1 MALRYLSAGI
11 RTIYELK
18 PYPMRLK
25 SLPICILIV
34 YAVLNFNKSHAQC
47 SSGTPK
53 TITVSSGGGAPDR
66 LFNTYNFSR
75 FDPSLGTLIGV
86 DIHVTTS
93 GVTSLMIINGDTFD
107 NLTKNITFKR
117 KDEIEAPGL
126 GAVTISDS
134 TVNFPNATIGAS
146 YTTPTWPPFDMNGDY
161 SNVWSAMTDAPDNA
175 VFNASIDPAYFS
187 DYSGSGAV
195 SIDYNIYPTFSAVSS
210 GAHVSINYVTLA
222 TNLDMTITYTY
233 CANSV
238 LPTGKLDFFAKAAE
252 NASVQLSWT
261 KEHEDNNITYGIEM
275 STNGLDFSSIGAMQS
290 QKPASASTVVR
301 YEYEYSIPA
310 TVSGK
315 LYFRI
320 KQTDATGSVRYS
332 AIRSITA
339 GNDKISLTLFPNPA
353 SDRVTLQFG
362 KPLKNKLQI
371 EMINSI
377 GQVVE
382 STGITPGGTSSEIL
396 TFKNRHA
403 SGVYFI
409 RAIDVT
415 TREQQ
420 VSRLI
425 IR

>member
-1 MALRYLSAGI
+1 M
-11 RTIYELK
+11 IYELK

-25 SLPICILIV
+25 SLLICILIV
-34 YAVLNFNKSHAQC
+34 YAILNFNRLHAQC

-53 TITVSSGGGAPDR
+53 TMTVSSGGGAPDR
-66 LFNTYNFSR
+66 LFNTYNFPR
-75 FDPSLGTLIGV
+75 FDPSLGTLIGIN
-86 DIHVTTS
+86 IHLATS

-107 NLTKNITFKR
+107 NLTKNIMFNR
-117 KDEIEAPGL
+117 KDEIVAPGL

-146 YTTPTWPPFDMNGDY
+146 YTTPTWPPFEMNGDY

-175 VFNASIDPAYFS
+175 IFDASIDPAYFS

-195 SIDYNIYPTFSAVSS
+195 SIDYNIYPTFSATSS
-210 GAHVSINYVTLA
+210 GAHVTINYVTLA
-222 TNLDMTITYTY
+222 TNLNMTITYTY
-233 CANSV
+233 CSNSV
-238 LPTGKLDFFAKAAE
+238 LPIGRLDFFAKAAE
-252 NASVQLSWT
+252 NANVQLSWT

-275 STNGLDFSSIGAMQS
+275 SANGLDFSSIGTMQS

-301 YEYEYSIPA
+301 YEYEYSLPA
-310 TVSGK
+310 SADGK

-320 KQTDATGSVRYS
+320 KQTDAAGSVQYS

-339 GNDKISLTLFPNPA
+339 GNGKTSLTLFPNPA

-362 KPLKNKLQI
+362 RPLKNKLHI

-382 STGITPGGTSSEIL
+382 STGITPAGTSSEIL
-396 TFKNRHA
+396 TFKNRHT

-409 RAIDVT
+409 RAVDAV

-425 IR
+425 IK

>member
-1 MALRYLSAGI
+1 
-11 RTIYELK
+11 
-18 PYPMRLK
+18 MRLK
-25 SLPICILIV
+25 SLPVCILIV
-34 YAVLNFNKSHAQC
+34 YAVLNFNKSYAQC
-47 SSGTPK
+47 STGAPMTM
-53 TITVSSGGGAPDR
+53 TVSSGGGAPDR
-66 LFNTYNFSR
+66 LFNTYNFQK

-117 KDEIEAPGL
+117 MDEIEAPGL

-146 YTTPTWPPFDMNGDY
+146 YTTPTWPPFEMNSDY
-161 SNVWSAMTDAPDNA
+161 TNVWSAMTDAPDNA
-175 VFNASIDPAYFS
+175 TFDASIDPAYFS

-233 CANSV
+233 CSNSI
-238 LPTGKLDFFAKAAE
+238 LPIGRIDFFAKAAE

-261 KEHEDNNITYGIEM
+261 KEHEDDDILYGIEM
-275 STNGLDFSSIGAMQS
+275 SANGLDFSAIGTMQS
-290 QKPASASTVVR
+290 RKPASASTVVR

-310 TVSGK
+310 AANGK

-320 KQTDATGSVRYS
+320 RQTDATGKVQYS

-339 GNDKISLTLFPNPA
+339 GNKAASLTLFPNPA

-362 KPLKNKLQI
+362 APPKNRLQADV
-371 EMINSI
+371 INSI

-382 STGITPGGTSSEIL
+382 SGTVIPTGSSTTVL
-396 TFKNRHA
+396 SFKNRHA
-403 SGVYFI
+403 PGVYFI
-409 RAIDVT
+409 RTIDAV